1 MADIGIPAEVYDRIG
16 VRVGPVF
23 AQRSVVRVMDEC

>member
-1 MADIGIPAEVYDRIG
+1 MADIGIPTEVYDRIG

-23 AQRSVVRVMDEC
+23 AEQSIVRVIG

>member
-16 VRVGPVF
+16 IRVGPVF
-23 AQRSVVRVMDEC
+23 AERSIVKVMG